1 MYCVDTSLIIDI
13 LRGDKKL
20 ALKLQ
25 NLLRIHDV
33 YISVITLCELY
44 KGAYAHENSIIK
56 TSDVK
61 NIISSFELLS
71 FNEKVCEEFG
81 KMYAKLKKTG
91 KIIPELDLLIASL
104 IKANNLILATR
115 DNKHF
120 KNVDIKVEVW

>member
-1 MYCVDTSLIIDI
+1 MYCVDTNLIIDI
-13 LRGDKKL
+13 LKGDKKL

-61 NIISSFELLS
+61 NIISSFELLG